1 VQYNLSNEEK
11 KYLSQLPMPISI
23 AQIDNNEINYLYVS
37 SGFCKLFNIE
47 EAEALKYLN
56 SNIDENLLVYDRD
69 KEKLEAFSKQIL
81 NKPKISHEVTFRA
94 RNCLDNNY
102 FYLNC
107 ITSYVIKDEALLIY
121 FTHTKISHSLI
132 KSISTKK
139 NFQAQQV
146 SIAEDSLNAVSIISK
161 KDYKLLYLN
170 KAAKNL
176 FPHDQGAI
184 DKITCFKFFKN
195 TDQPCENCP
204 IVVSNTGDNVFELDC
219 EYYNKKVQI
228 HLVETIWD
236 GEEAYIEY
244 IRDITSEKRNERL
257 FNLYKALIAYKQNL
271 NVAVGALYGFDLET
285 ELVVFYFL
293 SSAKANHE
301 GKSFSKVISDFYNNI
316 VGEEDKKNFLEFFDI
331 KRFKQNYLDN
341 KTDSIEYHQNIKGK
355 IVTLRANYNF
365 IEDPTTKH
373 MLLVINVYDVTE
385 RLEMEKMLKAIVSEQ
400 NEYIMRQDSTTN
412 TCIVL
417 ASENNFIKFPV
428 GYSSYTYQEYDD
440 YIHSHINL
448 IDTYGQDRITSCEE
462 ASKKIKNGSYSL
474 TYILEVDNK
483 IYHKRV
489 LSFRAKDKSLYT
501 VVYDV
506 TDLATQEIIRNEKL
520 ERINK
525 KLLKAQREASVANRA
540 KSDFLSRMSHDMRTP
555 LGAILSLAEFGL
567 EDNNPTKL
575 GEYFNQIKENAD
587 YLLSLVNDLLDFQKI
602 ESHTIDIENS
612 IVEFGATAKSIER
625 IVRLRAN
632 EKNISFSYSGTTE
645 VKEKYFIFDEKRFK
659 QILVNLL
666 NNAIKYTPIGGVVNW
681 SLVVKKNYK
690 GEIIAHHTISDNGVG
705 MSKSFQ
711 KYMFEP
717 FSKEANCLS
726 EIEGGTG
733 LGLVIT
739 KNIIEALGGTIKYKS
754 ELNKG
759 TTFYV
764 NLPLKVPTKDQ
775 VLEYKKYKNNKNSE
789 LKLNNKKILVCE
801 DVLINQII
809 IKKLLEEKKAIVT
822 IANNGLEGVNL
833 AKENNYD
840 VILMDIRMPILDG
853 TQATEKIRE
862 FNKTVPIIA
871 LSANAFAHDVER
883 SIYVGM
889 NAHLAKPINKDKLYN
904 TLSDLL

>member
-1 VQYNLSNEEK
+1 MQYYLTNEEK
-11 KYLSQLPMPISI
+11 KYFSQLPMPISI
-23 AQIDNNEINYLYVS
+23 AQVVKDEIRYLHVS
-37 SGFCKLFNIE
+37 LGFCKLFNIE
-47 EAEALKYLN
+47 ETEALKYLN
-56 SNIDENLLVYDRD
+56 SSIDENLLVYDRD
-69 KEKLEAFSKQIL
+69 REKLEAFSKQIIM
-81 NKPKISHEVTFRA
+81 KPKISHEITFRA
-94 RNCLDNNY
+94 RKSLDNNY

-107 ITSYVIKDEALLIY
+107 VSSYLVKDKSFFIY
-121 FTHTKISHSLI
+121 FTYTKISHSLI
-132 KSISTKK
+132 RTISSKK
-139 NFQAQQV
+139 NVQAQQV
-146 SIAEDSLNAVSIISK
+146 SIAEDSLNAVAVIAK
-161 KDYKLLYLN
+161 KNFKLLYLN

-176 FPHDQGAI
+176 FPHDEGAI
-184 DKITCFKFFKN
+184 DKITCFKFFRN
-195 TDQPCENCP
+195 TNHPCNNCP
-204 IVVSNTGDNVFELDC
+204 IVVSNIADNVFELDC
-219 EYYNKKVQI
+219 EYYNKKVQV

-271 NVAVGALYGFDLET
+271 NVEVGALYGFDLET

-293 SSAKANHE
+293 SSEKADHE
-301 GKSFSKVISDFYNNI
+301 GKHFSKVISDFYNNI

-341 KTDSIEYHQNIKGK
+341 KSDSIEYHQNIKGK

-385 RLEMEKMLKAIVSEQ
+385 RLEMEKMLNAIVSEQ
-400 NEYIMRQDSTTN
+400 NEFIMRQDSN
-412 TCIVL
+412 TKTCVVL
-417 ASENNFIKFPV
+417 ASDNNFIRFPA
-428 GYSSYTYQEYDD
+428 GYSSYTYKEYDE

-448 IDTYGQDRITSCEE
+448 IDTYGQKRITSCEE
-462 ASKKIKNGSYSL
+462 GARKIKSSSYSV
-474 TYILEVDNK
+474 TYIIEIDNK
-483 IYHKRV
+483 IYHKRA
-489 LSFRAKDKSLYT
+489 LSFRAKDRSLYT

-506 TDLATQEIIRNEKL
+506 TDLATKEIVRNEKL

-525 KLLKAQREASVANRA
+525 KLVKAQREAAVANSA

-567 EDNNPTKL
+567 EDNNPTKFS
-575 GEYFNQIKENAD
+575 EYFNQIKENAD

-612 IVEFGATAKSIER
+612 IIEFGTTAKAIER

-632 EKNISFSYSGTTE
+632 EKNITFSYSGKNE
-645 VKEKYFIFDEKRFK
+645 IQEKFLIFDEKRFK

-666 NNAIKYTPIGGVVNW
+666 NNAIKYTPIGGKVSWN
-681 SLVVKKNYK
+681 LLVKKNKK
-690 GEIIAHHTISDNGVG
+690 GEIIAYHTISDNGVG

-711 KYMFEP
+711 KHMFEP

-739 KNIIEALGGTIKYKS
+739 KNIVEALGGTITCES
-754 ELNKG
+754 ELHKG

-764 NLPLKVPTKDQ
+764 NLPLKVPNKDQ
-775 VLEYKKYKNNKNSE
+775 VLEYKKYKNNEYSE
-789 LKLNNKKILVCE
+789 SKLINKKILVCE
-801 DVLINQII
+801 DVSINQII
-809 IKKLLEEKKAIVT
+809 IKKLLEEKQAIVT

-840 VILMDIRMPILDG
+840 AILMDIRMPILDG

-889 NAHLAKPINKDKLYN
+889 NAHLAKPINKDELYS